1 MEGGKINETL
11 EFWNTK
17 SKIFVNSFFLTLNFW
32 LSLTYKT
39 CPRFRET
46 ISFYHIDPVQ
56 FSEDTPLKGFFQ
68 SGRLDKSM
76 NK

>member
-1 MEGGKINETL
+1 MKPSQRL
-11 EFWNTK
+11 
-17 SKIFVNSFFLTLNFW
+17 LQ
-32 LSLTYKT
+32 T
-39 CPRFRET
+39 CPRFRDT